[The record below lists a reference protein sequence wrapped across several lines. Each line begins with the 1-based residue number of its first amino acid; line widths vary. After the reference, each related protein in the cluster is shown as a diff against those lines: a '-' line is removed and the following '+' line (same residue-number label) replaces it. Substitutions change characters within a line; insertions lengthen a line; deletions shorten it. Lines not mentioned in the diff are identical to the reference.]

1 MQQKLHDLTCQMHTT
16 RERSLKLMAEKD
28 ADIQRLKCELVESPC
43 SSPQPSTPTR
53 SRKNYCSGGSLSSL
67 SEQVSAF
74 TAGGGG
80 GAQYDARED
89 SLGMFVGDAFYEGV
103 V

>member
-1 MQQKLHDLTCQMHTT
+1 MQQKLHDLTSQMQTT

-28 ADIQRLKCELVESPC
+28 ADIRQLRSELVESPS

-53 SRKNYCSGGSLSSL
+53 NRKNYRRNISGSSVSSL

-74 TAGGGG
+74 TAS
-80 GAQYDARED
+80 GAAQNDSREE
-89 SLGMFVGDAFYEGV
+89 SLGMYVCV
-103 V
+103 